1 MKPKPPGYSPEAE
14 GWIRILTVQTVLTV
28 VIESRVILRVT
39 RRIPLIMR
47 TMISLLLLLL
57 ISTNALHADELSL
70 SAQKEWVE
78 GTESIEGAEIK
89 TGQVI
94 PTQKTA
100 NLLTRLHSFDS
111 KKKAETLRLTQ
122 SAIWQNWTPIENLGP
137 SNLNDAP
144 VLLTI
149 GPNNYWMFGVQIIA
163 FKLVNHAY
171 RNQSTPQSAYF

>member
-1 MKPKPPGYSPEAE
+1 
-14 GWIRILTVQTVLTV
+14 
-28 VIESRVILRVT
+28 
-39 RRIPLIMR
+39 MR

-57 ISTNALHADELSL
+57 ISTNVLQADELSL

-111 KKKAETLRLTQ
+111 KKTVSYTHLTLPTKA
-122 SAIWQNWTPIENLGP
+122 
-137 SNLNDAP
+137 
-144 VLLTI
+144 
-149 GPNNYWMFGVQIIA
+149 
-163 FKLVNHAY
+163 
-171 RNQSTPQSAYF
+171 